1 MLAPVP
7 AAPRGMPPGM
17 ADPATITF
25 TPTDRARFKD
35 ALEEPGPVAEAVSAA
50 ASAAVG
56 ATRGVA
62 GVAATDLPAPT
73 AGVVRVSDG
82 AGLARA
88 LAEARPG
95 QQIVLA
101 DGVYRA
107 PGGGDFVLRI
117 DGTPDAPIVVRAE
130 SLLGARLKDPLRLL
144 GDDQVASGLV
154 LDGVQA
160 EIDGDRSR
168 LTRCQSVGTDGIAIL
183 VSGGVDTRV
192 DHCELVG
199 GSGRGISV
207 DPDPRHPDALLRPR
221 IDHNWLHDWTGA
233 QGTNVREPIQVGQ
246 TRSQHA
252 IEVGAI
258 VEYNLLER
266 VSVDPEA
273 ISIKSSGN
281 IVRFNTL
288 LDSDAAIVVRGGGG
302 NRVEA
307 NWIEDARGIRV
318 RGEANDI
325 VANVIRGDGR
335 YGIHVLAGDAQAGRT
350 TRADSYGA
358 ATGTRLIGNDCE
370 RVVVGDALDGCR
382 VAATGTLIQ
391 GHRGGTPV
399 VTRDA
404 SGTTVTA
411 GTVAAAITVGQQLP
425 AAFRLT
431 TAGVGPGAATSP
443 GGEGGATGSGYGGFP
458 PIDRSPVTFT
468 PGERILSGMGM
479 ERGVRT
485 RTAVESRDL
494 LDAAIASAALASL
507 MFLSPSAARDE
518 ALPTATKP
526 ARPRPAPVVPAIA
539 SP

>member
-7 AAPRGMPPGM
+7 AAPRGMPPGTI
-17 ADPATITF
+17 DPATITF
-25 TPTDRARFKD
+25 TPADRARFKD
-35 ALEEPGPVAEAVSAA
+35 ALEEPGPVAEAASAA

-62 GVAATDLPAPT
+62 GVAAADLPAPT

-88 LAEARPG
+88 LTEARPG

-107 PGGGDFVLRI
+107 PGGDFVLRV

-130 SLLGARLKDPLRLL
+130 NLSGARLEDPLRLL
-144 GDDQVASGLV
+144 GGDQIASGLV
-154 LDGVQA
+154 LGGVQA

-221 IDHNWLHDWTGA
+221 IDHNWLHDWAGA
-233 QGTNVREPIQVGQ
+233 QGTNVREPIQIGQ

-335 YGIHVLAGDAQAGRT
+335 YGIHVLAGDAQAGHT

-370 RVVVGDALDGCR
+370 RVVIGDALDGCR

-399 VTRDA
+399 VTREA
-404 SGTTVTA
+404 EGTVVTA
-411 GTVAAAITVGQQLP
+411 GTATAAAASAGLP
-425 AAFRLT
+425 AASRLT
-431 TAGVGPGAATSP
+431 AAEVGTGAADR
-443 GGEGGATGSGYGGFP
+443 GYGSA
-458 PIDRSPVTFT
+458 PITWT
-468 PGERILSGMGM
+468 PATPSATLGERILSGIEAG
-479 ERGVRT
+479 RAAGT
-485 RTAVESRDL
+485 GTDPAASRDL
-494 LDAAIASAALASL
+494 LDAALSAMALTTLAIVRPSSAQPEELPIAPR
-507 MFLSPSAARDE
+507 PS
-518 ALPTATKP
+518 
-526 ARPRPAPVVPAIA
+526 RPRPTPAGGVA
-539 SP
+539 AAARP